1 MVRGMVDKRIAVVA
15 LSLSAAGFVGIL
27 NRESYTEVA
36 VIPVKG
42 DVPTVGF
49 GMTHREDGSPVRM
62 GDRTTPVQAIQRT
75 LAYTQ
80 KADAAIKKCV
90 TAPLHQVEYDQMH
103 DFAYQYG
110 TGTLCKSS
118 VVRFANEGEYV
129 KSCESYLLYK
139 FAAGY
144 DCSTLVDGQPNK
156 RCWGVWERQLNRYK
170 KCMEVQ

>member
-49 GMTHREDGSPVRM
+49 GITHREDGSPVRM

-90 TAPLHQVEYDQMH
+90 TAPLYPVEYDLMH
-103 DFAYQYG
+103 DFGYQYG
-110 TGTLCKSS
+110 VPTLCKSS
-118 VVRFANEGEYV
+118 IVRFANAGEYE
-129 KSCESYLLYK
+129 KSCKAYLSYR
-139 FAAGY
+139 FVGDY

-156 RCWGVWERQLNRYK
+156 RCWGVWTRSQNRYRQ
-170 KCMEVQ
+170 CMEVQ